1 MSKTKISS
9 RCLCYGTLAMHQLDR
24 ILLHI
29 YIYVVHNNLWVL
41 VSGLLSVRH
50 EVCVFTSY
58 KYTNIQKFLGL
69 DKIRTRRMW

>member
-1 MSKTKISS
+1 MSMLWYFGNASIGPNLVT
-9 RCLCYGTLAMHQLDR
+9 Y
-24 ILLHI
+24 I